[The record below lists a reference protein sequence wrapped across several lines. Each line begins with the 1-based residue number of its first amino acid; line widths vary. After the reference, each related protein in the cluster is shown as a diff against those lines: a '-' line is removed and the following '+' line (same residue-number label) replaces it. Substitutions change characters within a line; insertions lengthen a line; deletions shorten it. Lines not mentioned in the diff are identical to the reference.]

1 MKPAALL
8 TLLTFVLAAQDF
20 PRRFQSVPEI
30 VIPPNDILKIDPQ
43 HYRLQLENEKVRV
56 LRVTLGPGESV
67 PMHDAAAATLVC
79 LTDCHVRFTPP
90 NGRVEDVHMEAGETR
105 WIWDEI
111 RSEKNLSTHKLEML
125 WIEVKPGLQA
135 TLPSLPVAE

>member
-1 MKPAALL
+1 MKRAALL
-8 TLLTFVLAAQDF
+8 ILLAFVLAAQDF
-20 PRRFQSVPEI
+20 PHRFRGVAEI
-30 VIPPNDILKIDPQ
+30 VIPANDILKVDPK
-43 HYRLQLENEKVRV
+43 HYRLELENEKVRV
-56 LRVTLGPGESV
+56 LRVTLGPDERV

-90 NGRVEDVHMEAGETR
+90 SGRVEDVHLEAGQTR

-125 WIEVKPGLQA
+125 LIEVKPGR
-135 TLPSLPVAE
+135 

>member
-1 MKPAALL
+1 MKRAALL
-8 TLLTFVLAAQDF
+8 ILLAFVLAAQDF
-20 PRRFQSVPEI
+20 ARRFRGVAEI
-30 VIPPNDILKIDPQ
+30 VIPANDILKVDPK
-43 HYRLQLENEKVRV
+43 HYRLELENEKVRV
-56 LRVTLGPGESV
+56 LRVTLGPDERV

-90 NGRVEDVHMEAGETR
+90 SGRVEDVHLEAGQTR

-125 WIEVKPGLQA
+125 LIEVKPGR
-135 TLPSLPVAE
+135 